1 DSSRLRS
8 LWSLVN
14 LLNSL
19 QFLLLALNC
28 SSKWGLGLVKGVE
41 ILGHASEV
49 GTSQIIAHAGSGRSG
64 IDVRGAAARLDIV
77 MFTVRK
83 SILNRVRPEEF
94 GTLEC
99 ICAAENRS
107 TPPGGA

>member
-77 MFTVRK
+77 NVYGAEVDTESSTARRIWDTGVHLCGRK
-83 SILNRVRPEEF
+83 
-94 GTLEC
+94 
-99 ICAAENRS
+99 
-107 TPPGGA
+107 